1 MYLEAH
7 SAPRH
12 SLFQPLVMLCYV
24 LVCKGL
30 KGVLV
35 WYRLLQDGS
44 ACLCTAWSVR
54 LLGVGV
60 SGGGGSSSLTAGCSV
75 HEVLRKSSEIA
86 TGRVANPEVYALPW
100 DLEA

>member
-12 SLFQPLVMLCYV
+12 SLFQPLVTLCYV

-44 ACLCTAWSVR
+44 ACLYTDWSVR
-54 LLGVGV
+54 LLGVGE
-60 SGGGGSSSLTAGCSV
+60 GGGGVGLFTCSM
-75 HEVLRKSSEIA
+75 LGS
-86 TGRVANPEVYALPW
+86 
-100 DLEA
+100 